1 MSACLELPP
10 PPTFPTPLPGPGATA
25 TAADPGA
32 LDLIFIE
39 GYRGETVI
47 GIHPSELHATQPLHI
62 DLSAGLPRA
71 GACAS
76 DCIADTIDYGVVRE
90 RLDALM
96 RDHGVQL
103 LEALAERIAR
113 LLLIDFGAAWV
124 RVRIAK
130 PRKFDNVQAVG
141 VIIERRRSDLREAD
155 LPSASHSRGAPVLR
169 WIGAGLVPQ
178 RDGRE
183 DPRR

>member
-1 MSACLELPP
+1 MSARLELHP
-10 PPTFPTPLPGPGATA
+10 PLPLAPQVAPE
-25 TAADPGA
+25 AAPA

-62 DLSAGLPRA
+62 DLCAGLPRA

-103 LEALAERIAR
+103 LEALGERIAR

-141 VIIERRRSDLREAD
+141 VQIERRRSDLREDAT
-155 LPSASHSRGAPVLR
+155 PAVQNRGAQVLR

-178 RDGRE
+178 RDGRDE
-183 DPRR
+183 RDH

>member
-1 MSACLELPP
+1 MSARLELHPP
-10 PPTFPTPLPGPGATA
+10 LRLSPEVSPEAP
-25 TAADPGA
+25 AAPA

-71 GACAS
+71 AACAS

-141 VIIERRRSDLREAD
+141 VQIERRRSDLREDSTPAA
-155 LPSASHSRGAPVLR
+155 LNRGAQVLR

-178 RDGRE
+178 RDGRQE
-183 DPRR
+183 RDH

>member
-1 MSACLELPP
+1 MSACLELHP
-10 PPTFPTPLPGPGATA
+10 PLPLSPEAP
-25 TAADPGA
+25 AAPASA

-76 DCIADTIDYGVVRE
+76 DCIADTIDYGVVRD

-96 RDHGVQL
+96 HNHGVQL

-113 LLLIDFGAAWV
+113 MLLLDFGAAWV

-141 VIIERRRSDLREAD
+141 VQIERRRSDLRAD
-155 LPSASHSRGAPVLR
+155 TGAATQPQSRGAQVLR

-178 RDGRE
+178 RDGHDER
-183 DPRR
+183 DDRKR

>member
-1 MSACLELPP
+1 MSARLELHP
-10 PPTFPTPLPGPGATA
+10 PLPFAPQVAPEAT
-25 TAADPGA
+25 PA
-32 LDLIFIE
+32 LDLIFID

-62 DLSAGLPRA
+62 DLCAGLPRA

-141 VIIERRRSDLREAD
+141 VQIERRRSDLREDA
-155 LPSASHSRGAPVLR
+155 LPAAQSNIRGAQVLR

-178 RDGRE
+178 RDGQKAR
-183 DPRR
+183 DH